1 MSSSDLIYSEP
12 EKNTFSSLLREDGE
26 TLEPEN
32 VTRSKKYT
40 SVIRNSYP
48 KPFIRNNCNQI
59 HHVGDY
65 ENQEAYEYN
74 SNPDQTLNQNLTSNE
89 LKQSQ
94 NRFQCM
100 DSTRLQS
107 QGAGCFQVQ
116 ESTRSKSLDCIEYQD
131 SIRSLESNNF
141 QYHNST
147 RERDSNYLQDHSI
160 TQSQESDYLHQD
172 QNFTKPLGSTKL
184 QDHSITE
191 LQGSN
196 YLQTHSFTQSQ
207 GSNYVQDHNFT
218 KSLGS
223 NDLWDHKSLKAQGS
237 SNLLDLSSTQ
247 SQGSSKLLDLSSTQ
261 SQGSSKLLDLSSTQS
276 QGSSKHQDLS
286 STQPQGANIL
296 QDNNITESQVSNNH
310 RDNIFTPSSGSNNL
324 QNSTLYQGSN
334 ILPYQYPTPSHLKD
348 ALLFQVSKSSSGA
361 SEFSEDEEIRKELQS
376 ILGNSQNFPIK
387 TSQSL
392 NYQKDDINIS
402 NILQSGQNL
411 STAENNF
418 SLKKLSKK
426 KDIEKSSLTVTVGE
440 RSGEEKGSVTQH
452 TLQNQSNFSASNS
465 RLNNNSGLKYIF
477 FY

>member
-26 TLEPEN
+26 TLEPED

-48 KPFIRNNCNQI
+48 KPFIRNNYNQI
-59 HHVGDY
+59 QQVGDY
-65 ENQEAYEYN
+65 KNQKAYGYN
-74 SNPDQTLNQNLTSNE
+74 SNPDQTLNQNPTSNE

-94 NRFQCM
+94 TRLQCM
-100 DSTRLQS
+100 DSTRLQP
-107 QGAGCFQVQ
+107 QGAGCFPVQ
-116 ESTRSKSLDCIEYQD
+116 ESTRSKILDCIDYQD
-131 SIRSLESNNF
+131 SIRSLESDNF

-147 RERDSNYLQDHSI
+147 RERDSNYLQDHNSI
-160 TQSQESDYLHQD
+160 NQSQGSYYLHQD
-172 QNFTKPLGSTKL
+172 QNFTKPLGSNKL
-184 QDHSITE
+184 QDNSITE

-196 YLQTHSFTQSQ
+196 YLQAHSFTQSQ
-207 GSNYVQDHNFT
+207 GSNYVQDHSFT
-218 KSLGS
+218 ESLGS
-223 NDLWDHKSLKAQGS
+223 NDQWDHKSLKAQGS
-237 SNLLDLSSTQ
+237 SE
-247 SQGSSKLLDLSSTQ
+247 
-261 SQGSSKLLDLSSTQS
+261 LLDLSSTQS

-286 STQPQGANIL
+286 FTQLQGANVL
-296 QDNNITESQVSNNH
+296 QDNNISESQVSNNH

-324 QNSTLYQGSN
+324 QNTALYQGSN
-334 ILPYQYPTPSHLKD
+334 ILPYQYPTPSHEKD
-348 ALLFQVSKSSSGA
+348 TLLFQVSKSSSGA

-426 KDIEKSSLTVTVGE
+426 KDIEKSSLTVTAGE

-465 RLNNNSGLKYIF
+465 RLNNNSGLKYIL